1 MASTTINKEIQIER
15 VDKKGDEGD
24 GESDEEAE
32 WIYRGDAEDENRSS
46 LILIGK
52 PWTRK
57 NINAKALM
65 DTMENLWNPRN
76 RMETR
81 RIETNMFSFQFFHW
95 KDKARVLDGQP
106 WHFDQHAL
114 CISRGN
120 DSNATMLAN
129 KIGTFVK
136 NDKSNELEIDRS
148 LRIRVIID
156 IRKRPKAQEGKGD
169 REEEGKGRRKIF
181 FTKPEEQKSTIE
193 ETFDG
198 VLKKLDVVVLDNSI
212 EVVGGSSLTKS
223 GERQDKVGP
232 GERSN
237 DVEEGTTRS
246 CTEKREKK
254 WHRIERVQKTN
265 TVLELKPV
273 GGKREDRELNEQG
286 LDLMETKAAC
296 ATMKMGLDAS
306 CEVNDSQNDGTVA
319 GPTHRALYGK

>member
-32 WIYRGDAEDENRSS
+32 WIYEGDAEDENRSS

-52 PWTRK
+52 LWTRK

-76 RMETR
+76 GMEAR

-114 CISRGN
+114 CISDILEDGKPSEIQLHSLPIWARFYNLPFKGRGN

-156 IRKRPKAQEGKGD
+156 IRKVLRDEVKMKIRGAQEGKGD

-198 VLKKLDVVVLDNSI
+198 ILKKLDVVVLDNSI
-212 EVVGGSSLTKS
+212 EVVGGNSLTKS

-232 GERSN
+232 RERSN
-237 DVEEGTTRS
+237 DVEGNANRVEVHWCEWLLRRS
-246 CTEKREKK
+246 DVYTSTQNLIGFDF
-254 WHRIERVQKTN
+254 IE
-265 TVLELKPV
+265 
-273 GGKREDRELNEQG
+273 
-286 LDLMETKAAC
+286 
-296 ATMKMGLDAS
+296 
-306 CEVNDSQNDGTVA
+306 
-319 GPTHRALYGK
+319 